1 MNIGFLVRQII
12 EILATN
18 PRRIVWGISSRCDTL
33 LKIYENYRDLS
44 NDDIFLLKFTLIF
57 KFKCIIKIK

>member
-18 PRRIVWGISSRCDTL
+18 PRRIVWGISNRCDTL

-57 KFKCIIKIK
+57 KFK